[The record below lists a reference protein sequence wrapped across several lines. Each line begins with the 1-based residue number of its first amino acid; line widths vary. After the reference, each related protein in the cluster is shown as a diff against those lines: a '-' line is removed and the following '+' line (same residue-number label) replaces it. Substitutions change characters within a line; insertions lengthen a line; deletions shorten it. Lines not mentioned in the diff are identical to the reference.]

1 VQEKHKVTIEGID
14 IWFPKKPYP
23 PQKIYME
30 KVIEALNKGQYAAL
44 ESPTGTG
51 KTLCLL
57 VSCFAWI
64 DHKLKQDPSFIPP
77 QILYSSRTH
86 GQLNQVKR

>member
-1 VQEKHKVTIEGID
+1 VQEKHKVIIEGIE
-14 IWFPKKPYP
+14 IWFPKKPYG

-64 DHKLKQDPSFIPP
+64 DHKLKQDQTFIPP
-77 QILYSSRTH
+77 QIIYSSRTH